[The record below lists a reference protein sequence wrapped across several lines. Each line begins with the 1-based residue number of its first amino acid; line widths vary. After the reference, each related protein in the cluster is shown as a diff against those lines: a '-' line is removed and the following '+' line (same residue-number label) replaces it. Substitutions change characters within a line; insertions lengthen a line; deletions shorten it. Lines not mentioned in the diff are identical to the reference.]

1 MQFFRLGGSAR
12 KRALLHEY
20 ESRALS
26 GLLAS
31 NLDNIGH
38 SQVRRLLE
46 LTTGQ
51 KFDNLPPDNKIEMFE
66 VGY

>member
-26 GLLAS
+26 GLLVS

-38 SQVRRLLE
+38 SQAQRLIASD
-46 LTTGQ
+46 GRPYQ
-51 KFDNLPPDNKIEMFE
+51 K
-66 VGY
+66 YTQ